1 MAAARKAD
9 LLNVVRVMTVRHVL
23 QRSPLLLALAC
34 VAAVAMVLTSEGLYW
49 RSVAQLDNLTEGRA
63 ARETMQALERSM
75 LAAESGQRGYLLT
88 DRPEYLAPY
97 QQALQDIASALH
109 TLDRYYAG
117 APQPQAV
124 LARLHS
130 ATNAKLANL
139 ALTIQLHDT
148 QRGTA
153 GIELMQSGVGR
164 DQMELI
170 RLVSAELL
178 AGETGRVLAG
188 RGDLDRTLLGGR
200 VGVAALSLLSLLA
213 LFLFL
218 RQATLQQR
226 HQQELRR
233 VTLAERDGLDAQVRQ
248 RTAQLTELTQHLQ
261 TAREDE
267 RNRLA
272 RDLHDELGALLTSAK
287 LDAARIKS
295 RLSALQPPASEALDR
310 LAHLV
315 GTLNSSIALGRRIIE
330 DLRPSTLADLGL
342 RATLEILA
350 REFAERSGVQVHC
363 NLAPVRLAPTTELVI
378 YRLVQEAVT
387 NISKYA
393 RATQVW
399 LSLTEQTGWVALVV
413 RDDGVGFDTGGQ
425 RTSAYGLVGMR
436 FRVEAEGG
444 TLAVLSGPGLGTELQ
459 VRLPLAAALA
469 VDDDSGPPTLLPNT
483 AMAAGRPAL

>member
-1 MAAARKAD
+1 MTMRG
-9 LLNVVRVMTVRHVL
+9 VVL
-23 QRSPLLLALAC
+23 RSPLLLALAC
-34 VAAVAMVLTSEGLYW
+34 VAAVAMVLTSEGLYR
-49 RSVAQLDNLTEGRA
+49 RSSAQLDSLTHGRA
-63 ARETMQALERSM
+63 VRETIQALERSI

-88 DRPEYLAPY
+88 DRPDYLAPY
-97 QQALQDIASALH
+97 LQALQDTNSALH
-109 TLDRYYAG
+109 TLDLHYSG
-117 APQPQAV
+117 AARPQAL

-130 ATNAKLANL
+130 STAAKLAEL
-139 ALTIQLHDT
+139 ALTIRLHDEK
-148 QRGTA
+148 RDVA
-153 GIELMQSGVGR
+153 GIDTILNGIGR
-164 DQMELI
+164 DQMAAI
-170 RLVSAELL
+170 RQVSAELL
-178 AGETGRVLAG
+178 AVETAGVQAGRV
-188 RGDLDRTLLGGR
+188 DLDRTLLGGR
-200 VGVAALSLLSLLA
+200 VGVAALSLLSLLV

-233 VTLAERDGLDAQVRQ
+233 VTLAERDGLDVQVHL

-261 TAREDE
+261 SAREDE

-295 RLSALQPPASEALDR
+295 RLTALSPPPREALDR

-315 GTLNSSIALGRRIIE
+315 GTLNSSIAMGRRIIE

-342 RATLEILA
+342 QATLEILA

-363 NLAPVRLAPTTELVI
+363 ALAAVRLTPTAELVI

-393 RATQVW
+393 RANQVW
-399 LSLTEQTGWVALVV
+399 LSLTAQPGSVALVV
-413 RDDGVGFDTGGQ
+413 RDDGIGFDTSSK
-425 RTSAYGLVGMR
+425 RSSAYGLMGMR

-444 TLAVLSGPGLGTELQ
+444 TLAVLSSAGLGTELQ
-459 VRLPLAAALA
+459 VRLPMAVEGVDGVAGGGVDSGLDAVVPQALA
-469 VDDDSGPPTLLPNT
+469 
-483 AMAAGRPAL
+483 

>member
-1 MAAARKAD
+1 MS
-9 LLNVVRVMTVRHVL
+9 VRGVI
-23 QRSPLLLALAC
+23 QRSPLLLAVAC
-34 VAAVAMVLTSEGLYW
+34 VAAVVMVLASEGLFQ
-49 RSVAQLDNLTEGRA
+49 RSALQLDALSQSRV
-63 ARETMQALERSM
+63 ARETIQALERSV

-88 DRPEYLAPY
+88 DRPEHLAPY
-97 QQALQDIASALH
+97 QQALQDIDR
-109 TLDRYYAG
+109 TLRKLDDHYTG
-117 APQPQAV
+117 AARPQAV

-130 ATNAKLANL
+130 ATATKLAEL
-139 ALTIQLHDT
+139 ALTIQMRDEK
-148 QRGTA
+148 RGTA
-153 GIELMQSGVGR
+153 GIDIVLSGLGR
-164 DQMELI
+164 EQMETI
-170 RLVSAELL
+170 RQLSAELL
-178 AGETGRVLAG
+178 ADETARVVAG
-188 RGDLDRTLLGGR
+188 RADLNRTLLGSR
-200 VGVAALSLLSLLA
+200 VGVGGLSLLSLLA

-226 HQQELRR
+226 HEQELRR
-233 VTLAERDGLDAQVRQ
+233 VTLAERDGLDIQVRL

-295 RLSALQPPASEALDR
+295 RLAALQPPPPEALDR

-330 DLRPSTLADLGL
+330 DLRPSTLVDLGL
-342 RATLEILA
+342 QATLDILA
-350 REFAERSGVQVHC
+350 REFAERSGMQVHC
-363 NLAPVRLAPTTELVI
+363 NLAPVRLAPATELVI

-393 RATQVW
+393 RASQVW
-399 LSLTEQTGWVALVV
+399 LSLTELPGAVALVV
-413 RDDGVGFDTGGQ
+413 RDNGIGFDTSSQ
-425 RTSAYGLVGMR
+425 HNAAYGLLGMR

-459 VRLPLAAALA
+459 VRLPLAALPAAPALA
-469 VDDDSGPPTLLPNT
+469 LQTFS
-483 AMAAGRPAL
+483 

>member
-1 MAAARKAD
+1 
-9 LLNVVRVMTVRHVL
+9 MTVRQVL
-23 QRSPLLLALAC
+23 QRSPLLLALAG
-34 VAAVAMVLTSEGLYW
+34 VAAVAMVLTSEGLFQ
-49 RSVAQLDNLTEGRA
+49 RSAAQLDALTQGRA
-63 ARETMQALERSM
+63 ARETIQALERSI

-88 DRPEYLAPY
+88 ARQADLAPY
-97 QQALQDIASALH
+97 QQALQDINTALR
-109 TLDRYYAG
+109 TLDHYYAG
-117 APQPQAV
+117 APAPQAV

-130 ATNAKLANL
+130 ATEAKLAEL
-139 ALTIQLHDT
+139 ALTIRMQDT
-148 QRGTA
+148 QRGAA
-153 GIELMQSGVGR
+153 GIELMQSGIGR
-164 DQMELI
+164 ELMETI
-170 RLVSAELL
+170 RQVSAELL
-178 AGETGRVLAG
+178 AGETSRVAAG

-233 VTLAERDGLDAQVRQ
+233 VTLVERDGLDVQVRQ

-295 RLSALQPPASEALDR
+295 RLSALQPPAPEALDR

-342 RATLEILA
+342 QATLEILA
-350 REFAERSGVQVHC
+350 REFAERAGVQVHC
-363 NLAPVRLAPTTELVI
+363 ALVAVRLAPATELVI

-413 RDDGVGFDTGGQ
+413 RDDGVGFDTRSQ
-425 RTSAYGLVGMR
+425 RSSAYGLVGMR

-459 VRLPLAAALA
+459 VRLPLAPEVVVDGSTVPSAL
-469 VDDDSGPPTLLPNT
+469 PHT
-483 AMAAGRPAL
+483 AMLAGQQAIGAR